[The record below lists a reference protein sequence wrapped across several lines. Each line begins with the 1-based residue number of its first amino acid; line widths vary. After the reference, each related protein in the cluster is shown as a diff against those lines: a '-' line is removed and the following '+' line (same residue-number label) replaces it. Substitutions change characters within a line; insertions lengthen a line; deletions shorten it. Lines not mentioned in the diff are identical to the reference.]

1 MYIIIVGG
9 GKIGYYLA
17 KQLLEDQH
25 EALIIEQD
33 AEKCAQIADDLGEV
47 VMLGDGCEAA
57 TLERAGMARADM
69 VIALTGDDEDNL
81 VVCQV
86 AKHKFDVPHT
96 VARINNPKNESI
108 FKKLGIDA
116 TISSTSVILSH
127 IEQELPSHPLIPLMA
142 LKGGLEIVEIK
153 IPPEAQVV
161 GRPIKGILLPQQSLI
176 TLIVGSDG
184 QARLPTGDTI
194 IQAGDEV
201 VAVTML
207 ENEEGLRSALT
218 GTPAPPRP

>member
-25 EALIIEQD
+25 EVLIIEQD

-69 VIALTGDDEDNL
+69 VIAVTGDDEDNL

-96 VARINNPKNESI
+96 VARLNNPKNETI

-116 TISSTSVILSH
+116 TISSTSVILAH
-127 IEQELPSHPLIPLMA
+127 IEQELPSHPLIPLMT

-153 IPPEAQVV
+153 IPPEAQAV

-176 TLIVGSDG
+176 ALIVGPDG
-184 QARLPTGDTI
+184 QPRLPTNDTI

-201 VAVTML
+201 VAVTAL
-207 ENEEGLRSALT
+207 ENEEGLRSALI
-218 GTPAPPRP
+218 GTPTPPRP